1 MSLRFCRRRRGFSAM
16 QWMLLAALIVVVCMA
31 TIQVIGLESS
41 ERLDTTSG
49 AVGNPADLKNMM
61 K

>member
-1 MSLRFCRRRRGFSAM
+1 MLLRFSRRRGFSTV
-16 QWMLLAALIVVVCMA
+16 QWMLLAALLVTVMMA
-31 TIQVIGLESS
+31 SIQLIGRESS
-41 ERLDTTSG
+41 DRLETTSG